1 MSETTEQQNEPNE
14 NDVKLDE
21 AEVETKVEELK
32 AEENKEAEDF
42 KSKFYYLA
50 AEMDNLRKRHER
62 EREQLIK
69 FGNEKVLSGLIEV
82 VDNLERTLTAIEK
95 DEDEKVKNIVVGI
108 DMVRK
113 QFMDTLKNNGLEI
126 VEAVGKDF
134 DPNFHEA
141 LAQQPAEGKKD
152 GEVILEYQKGYL
164 LNGRLLRASKVVVA
178 KNS

>member
-14 NDVKLDE
+14 SEVKLEETE
-21 AEVETKVEELK
+21 AEANVEELK
-32 AEENKEAEDF
+32 TEENKEAEDF

-62 EREQLIK
+62 EREQLLK

-126 VEAVGKDF
+126 VEAVGKEF

-164 LNGRLLRASKVVVA
+164 LNGRLLRAAKVIVA